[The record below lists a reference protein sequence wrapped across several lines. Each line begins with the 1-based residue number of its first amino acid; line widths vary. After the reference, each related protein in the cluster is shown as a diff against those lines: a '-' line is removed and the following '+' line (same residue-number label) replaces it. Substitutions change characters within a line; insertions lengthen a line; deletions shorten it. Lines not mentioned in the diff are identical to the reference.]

1 MVVWSIFLF
10 VILAWMWCIH
20 LASLFILGWGQVTPQ
35 TSCFENVLKKKKK
48 VRIKVVRRINQHRKV
63 STFTMSP
70 SDVFQTVISTIPSS
84 FCPHKPASRR
94 CDEPFVWCVMTPAV
108 FQGSLYPFC
117 LFVAMRV
124 YLIIMLQPL
133 LAHRYQTEPAARAA
147 RCPFQHW
154 SDAETPA
161 AAADGRS
168 RKAEQMALRASA
180 FPILTLRWREH
191 ENKMSHQQDYP
202 SWIQVKHFVLIFCS
216 FIIFFSQHQ
225 YNFKVGDLALA
236 WLC

>member
-1 MVVWSIFLF
+1 MCS
-10 VILAWMWCIH
+10 
-20 LASLFILGWGQVTPQ
+20 
-35 TSCFENVLKKKKK
+35 KKKKSK
-48 VRIKVVRRINQHRKV
+48 NKSCAKNKPTQKSLYFYNV
-63 STFTMSP
+63 TFRCLS
-70 SDVFQTVISTIPSS
+70 SVISTIPSS

-133 LAHRYQTEPAARAA
+133 LAHRYQTEPAAQAA

-202 SWIQVKHFVLIFCS
+202 SWVQVKHFVLIFCS
-216 FIIFFSQHQ
+216 FIFFFHSISIIL
-225 YNFKVGDLALA
+225 KLVI
-236 WLC
+236 WR